1 MRFHRNPILI
11 LALIAATTGAAAAAD
26 LQLAAPGPN
35 DQTPGKLVAA
45 SSKGGTAR
53 LDRTPVAIS
62 WALDPAAALAAAP
75 VPFVRESREYWRDAT
90 AAELHAGVKLPTTAP
105 QALIRLSP
113 RAGNAATLTADQLVV
128 RANGRQYAASEA
140 LQSLADASALRSAG
154 MDVPEGSVV
163 AKLSATVGAGDIELA
178 VPSASGSYLVHVF
191 EPKSTQT
198 LNLGATR
205 DTVIAGNAL
214 TIHANFAGA
223 TAQKATGMISAPDGH
238 TQDVTF
244 ALGADGTFTATVV
257 PDPAHAGGPALWEVH
272 AFAEGQAGKQRV
284 LRDARTAFAV
294 STPTARLTGG
304 ATNASA
310 RQSVS
315 FDVGVEAASA
325 SRYQLSG
332 VLYGRGKD
340 GSAQP
345 FAYAQSA
352 AWLDAGNGT
361 IALRFE
367 GTALSAKLA
376 APYELRDLRLVNQ
389 ADMSL
394 IERREQAF
402 TVR

>member
-1 MRFHRNPILI
+1 MRFHRNHLLI
-11 LALIAATTGAAAAAD
+11 LALIAATTGAASAAE
-26 LQLAAPGPN
+26 LRLAAPGPN
-35 DQTPGKLVAA
+35 DQTPGKLVA
-45 SSKGGTAR
+45 SMSKDGKAQ

-62 WALDPAAALAAAP
+62 WALDPAAALAAVP

-90 AAELHAGVKLPTTAP
+90 EAELRAGVKLPTTAP

-113 RAGNAATLTADQLVV
+113 RAGNTATLTADNLVV

-140 LQSLADASALRSAG
+140 VQSLADAAALRSAG

-163 AKLSATVGAGDIELA
+163 AKLSAAVGAGDIELA
-178 VPSASGSYLVHVF
+178 VPSASGGYLVHVF
-191 EPKSTQT
+191 EPKSSQV

-205 DTVIAGNAL
+205 DTVVAGAAI
-214 TIHANFAGA
+214 TIRANFAGA
-223 TAQKATGMISAPDGH
+223 TGQKASGMIAAPDGY
-238 TQDVTF
+238 TQDITF
-244 ALGADGTFTATVV
+244 TPGADGTFTATVV
-257 PDPAHAGGPALWEVH
+257 PDAAHAGGPALWEVH
-272 AFAEGQAGKQRV
+272 AFAEGRAGQQRV

-294 STPTARLTGG
+294 STPTARLTGT

-310 RQSVS
+310 KQSLR
-315 FDVGVEAASA
+315 FDVGIETASA

-340 GSAQP
+340 GSPQP

-352 AWLDAGNGT
+352 AWLETGNGT

-367 GTALSAKLA
+367 GDALQARPEG
-376 APYELRDLRLVNQ
+376 PYELRDLRLVNQ
-389 ADMSL
+389 ADMSV
-394 IERREQAF
+394 IERREKAF